1 MHKKGKIAL
10 AVLLA
15 VAAMSGVGEAPAL
28 TTQASQEEIDI
39 TNDEKLEILGVEDVT
54 YTGKN
59 IVQNLKVK
67 YNGDTLRENTDYYC
81 LYSNN
86 LNAGTASIRI
96 VGRGNY
102 TGYQQVTFQIFKA
115 VPDCSITNGITGTY
129 GDTIGDIELPKRDNG
144 VFTWNEDLSEFTGEP
159 GSHNYSL
166 KFTPNDTDNYEIVD
180 NILVTVEIFQK
191 NISEAFITGIEDAVY
206 CEQAIVYEPVL
217 TINGTVLEKDKDYTI
232 EFSNNTNAGTAMVL
246 MKGINHY
253 TGSVQE
259 NFTIKKA
266 DPDYGEIGILNAVY
280 RDCLGDIQLPQ
291 RDNGSFIWEY
301 NQSMSVGTVGT
312 NTSYAVRFVPD
323 DKSNYNTIRNIPVE
337 IKVEKK
343 DISLVSFSDMKAK
356 TYTGEEQTQNLYVKD
371 GEVKLVK
378 DKDYIV
384 TYENNVNAGVAKVTI
399 KGVDNYK
406 GQQQMEFNIEKA
418 VPEYPKLSTL
428 NATYKDTLSQIE
440 LPEDE
445 NGTFTFMEDKDTLVG
460 EVGVNTFYVKYE
472 PKDTG
477 NYRTVENIPVIV
489 KVQPLDLSTATI
501 LGVEDGYA
509 TGREVKPKV
518 TVEFQGKILVAGE
531 DYTVGYANNIYPG
544 KAAVVV
550 KGMGNYTG
558 KIVQFYQ
565 VLEK

>member
-1 MHKKGKIAL
+1 MHKKGKIVL

-15 VAAMSGVGEAPAL
+15 AVAMWGVGEAPAL

-39 TNDEKLEILGVEDVT
+39 TRDEKLEILGVEDVT

-191 NISEAFITGIEDAVY
+191 NISEAVITGIEDAVY
-206 CEQAIVYEPVL
+206 CEQAILYEPVL
-217 TINGTVLEKDKDYTI
+217 TVNGTVLEKEKDYTI
-232 EFSNNTNAGTAMVL
+232 EFSNNTNAGTAVVL

-259 NFTIKKA
+259 NFTIHKA
-266 DPDYGEIGILNAVY
+266 DPDYGDIGSLNAVY

-378 DKDYIV
+378 DKDYVV
-384 TYENNVNAGVAKVTI
+384 TYEDNINAGVTKVTI

-418 VPEYPKLSTL
+418 IPEYPKLSTL
-428 NATYKDTLSQIE
+428 NATYKDTLSQIA

-445 NGTFTFMEDKDTLVG
+445 NGTFVFMEDKDTFVG
-460 EVGVNTFYVKYE
+460 DVGVNSFYVKYE
-472 PKDTG
+472 PKDAK
-477 NYRTVENIPVIV
+477 NYRTVDNIPVTV
-489 KVQPLDLSTATI
+489 KVQPLDLSTAVVS
-501 LGVEDGYA
+501 GVKDAYA
-509 TGREVKPKV
+509 TGKEVKPKV
-518 TVEFQGKILVAGE
+518 SVEFQGKTLLCGE
-531 DYTVGYANNIYPG
+531 DYTVGYANNVYPG

-558 KIVQFYQ
+558 KIIQFYQ